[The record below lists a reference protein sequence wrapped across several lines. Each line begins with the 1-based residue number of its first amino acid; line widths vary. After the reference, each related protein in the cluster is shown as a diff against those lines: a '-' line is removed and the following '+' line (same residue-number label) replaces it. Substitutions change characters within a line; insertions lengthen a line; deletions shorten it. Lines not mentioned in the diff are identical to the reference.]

1 MFRICSL
8 FSGSSGNST
17 FIQTVHKP
25 FSLLIDAG
33 MSGKRIQAAMSLIG
47 EDCSS
52 IDAILLTHEHID
64 HMAGIGVLAR
74 RYKIPLYLSRSTWN
88 ALQLMPLGDVP
99 GRLVNVFEP
108 GDDFC
113 IGDVSV
119 RSFSVSHDSA
129 DCVGYRVSTDSG
141 SVSFLTD
148 VGEMTPDV
156 LTEVSG
162 SSAIFLESNYDKN
175 MLFEGPY
182 PWPLK
187 KRIDG
192 KKGHL
197 SNIDCAQTTLR
208 LLDSGTENFVLAHLS
223 AENNTPDIAYRT
235 TVGYLKENGACTGK
249 DYRIQIAPRHTPGE
263 PWII

>member
-17 FIQTVHKP
+17 FIRMVNKP
-25 FSLLIDAG
+25 VSLLIDAG

-47 EDCSS
+47 EDCAS

-64 HMAGIGVLAR
+64 HMAGIGVLVR
-74 RYKIPLYLSRSTWN
+74 RYKVPLYLSRITWD
-88 ALQLMPLGDVP
+88 ALQRMPVGVVP
-99 GRLVNVFEP
+99 DELVNVFEP

-119 RSFSVSHDSA
+119 KSFSVSHDSA
-129 DCVGYRVSTDSG
+129 DCVGYSIRSESG

-148 VGEMTPDV
+148 IGEMTPDV
-156 LTEVSG
+156 MAEISG
-162 SSAIFLESNYDKN
+162 SSAIFLESNYDRN

-187 KRIDG
+187 RRIDG
-192 KKGHL
+192 SRGHL
-197 SNIDCAQTTLR
+197 SNEDCAQTVG
-208 LLDSGTENFVLAHLS
+208 LLLESGTENFILSHLS
-223 AENNTPDIAYRT
+223 AENNTPDIAYST
-235 TVGYLKENGACTGK
+235 TVSHMSANGARPGK
-249 DYRIQIAPRHTPGE
+249 DYKLQIAPRHIPGD
-263 PWII
+263 PWVI